1 MTHDFEIHAPTK
13 TITFLSGKKIHFS
26 GLDQIHFDG
35 LNSTKIYLYQE
46 NKVLNTFSVEEISRT
61 LAQELINKF
70 HLHVR
75 FS

>member
-1 MTHDFEIHAPTK
+1 MTFEIHAPTK
-13 TITFLSGKKIHFS
+13 TITFPSGKKIHFS

-46 NKVLNTFSVEEISRT
+46 NKVLNTFSVEEISRS

>member
-1 MTHDFEIHAPTK
+1 MTFEIHAPTK
-13 TITFLSGKKIHFS
+13 TITFLPSGKKIHFS

-46 NKVLNTFSVEEISRT
+46 NKVLNTFSVEEISRS

-70 HLHVR
+70 HLYVR